1 MKSLLFLLHIKSQRG
16 DSEQTGCKRIEISA
30 YPCVQVSD
38 KVSSTESAT
47 EEKILLDWFFC
58 SYRAWFYFG
67 EILPGAARYLQ
78 DRLPPGC
85 LLTALSGL
93 FFVFMVKTNLFQ
105 VCWLKCKNLTK
116 SLFEN
121 LKILCWYN
129 GEKHFFWRITGELWK
144 NMCFFSKKT
153 FFSVEKWM
161 NNVIFLFQR
170 GFCMKL
176 LK

>member
-30 YPCVQVSD
+30 YPRVQVSD

-47 EEKILLDWFFC
+47 EEKILSDWFFR

-85 LLTALSGL
+85 LLTALSESLPFQGC
-93 FFVFMVKTNLFQ
+93 FPFMVKTNLFP
-105 VCWLKCKNLTK
+105 V
-116 SLFEN
+116 S
-121 LKILCWYN
+121 
-129 GEKHFFWRITGELWK
+129 
-144 NMCFFSKKT
+144 
-153 FFSVEKWM
+153 
-161 NNVIFLFQR
+161 
-170 GFCMKL
+170 L
-176 LK
+176 LKQRRKTLFLKNYGITVNSNGHLFLCSNIPFEETEIGGTL